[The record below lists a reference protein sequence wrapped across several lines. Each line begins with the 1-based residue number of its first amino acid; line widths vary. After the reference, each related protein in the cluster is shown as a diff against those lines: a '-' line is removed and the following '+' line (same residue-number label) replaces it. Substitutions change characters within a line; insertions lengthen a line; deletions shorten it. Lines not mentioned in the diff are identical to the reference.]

1 MAATLSVYACIA
13 VPAALLSL
21 LTCPLSP
28 VALLRCCIAAFLLLR
43 TNTTAA
49 LWLLSLQ
56 LLISLTD
63 PADLLPATVLFWVT
77 PKLVDYDVQKLC
89 NAAAVQLLIA
99 SSSLLWE
106 HCESAGATLSLYG
119 LLALLGYYAGLVDRS
134 ASTLDKVLADS
145 RMEIKS
151 LHSVISVTSDRLCR
165 SKTDLRRMEV
175 QSFSSIS
182 YKLKHLASPPVPCRD
197 SLSFSD
203 YVEMA
208 TPGSQESIKLTLGSE
223 EGKNSSFSDRIDL
236 SAEEFDTLKTAL
248 LSKEYLIY
256 GAKRHKSTP
265 IHGEFLQMLIQKTRI
280 SLTNHGPAFKGRNR
294 ARLRSMMEENEE
306 LSELFEHL
314 GEWNF
319 DMFDLLS
326 HTDFPL
332 REVGFFI
339 YTALSCTQ
347 RFKLER
353 SNLMQFLDR
362 VEQGYKADNYYHNSL
377 HAADVVNS
385 VYFLLYSGI
394 HRCGNFLEL
403 EVFALVTAALAH
415 DVGHPGF
422 NNAFLVQSQDP
433 LAKVY
438 NDHSVLE
445 NMHSATL
452 FSILKTKQSDITQAL
467 KREDYLVFRKLAIAL
482 ILATDLQRHF
492 DKQAEFKGAL
502 EAGTSLDD
510 VEFRQMTLEICL
522 KCADIGHGAKEL
534 RLHKQWSCLIT
545 KEFFRQGEMERK
557 LGLTVSPICN
567 KELVVVSKSQIG
579 FIEVFVKPLFD
590 MWTELVRRTVGE
602 DEEEPEIEE
611 CPRRI
616 AENLEFWARELE
628 AFQRGQPT
636 FVLDDSPSL
645 QVMKLLH
652 KWP

>member
-1 MAATLSVYACIA
+1 MASALSVYASVA
-13 VPAALLSL
+13 VSAALLSL
-21 LTCPLSP
+21 FTSPLSV
-28 VALLRCCIAAFLLLR
+28 VALMRCCIAAYLLLH
-43 TNTTAA
+43 TETSAG

-56 LLISLTD
+56 ILTSLTD
-63 PADLLPATVLFWVT
+63 PVNLLPATVLFRVT
-77 PKLVDYDVQKLC
+77 PRLVDYDIQKLG
-89 NAAAVQLLIA
+89 NAAAVQLLLA
-99 SSSLLWE
+99 SSSLQWE
-106 HCESAGATLSLYG
+106 QCESVGVTLTLYA
-119 LLALLGYYAGLVDRS
+119 LCALLGYYAGLMDRS
-134 ASTLDKVLADS
+134 ASKLDKILADS
-145 RMEIKS
+145 RMEAKS
-151 LHSVISVTSDRLCR
+151 LQSVVNVTSDRLRR
-165 SKTDLRRMEV
+165 SKTDLRRVEV
-175 QSFSSIS
+175 QTFSNIS
-182 YKLKHLASPPVPCRD
+182 YKLKHLASPPVPRKD

-208 TPGSQESIKLTLGSE
+208 NAGSQEGIKLTLGSE
-223 EGKNSSFSDRIDL
+223 EGKNSSISDRNDL
-236 SAEEFDTLKTAL
+236 SIEELDTLKTAL
-248 LSKEYLIY
+248 LSKEFLIY

-265 IHGEFLQMLIQKTRI
+265 IRSDFLQMLMQKTRV
-280 SLTNHGPAFKGRNR
+280 SLTNHGPAFKDRHR
-294 ARLRSMMEENEE
+294 SRLHSTMEETPE
-306 LSELFEHL
+306 LSDLFEHL

-332 REVGFFI
+332 REVSFFI

-347 RFKLER
+347 RFRLDR
-353 SNLMQFLDR
+353 RTLLRFLDR
-362 VEQGYKADNYYHNSL
+362 VEQGYKVENYYHNSL

-394 HRCGNFLEL
+394 HRGGNFLEL

-422 NNAFLVQSQDP
+422 NNSFLVQSQDS

-467 KREDYLVFRKLAIAL
+467 NPEDYLVFRKLAISL

-492 DKQAEFKGAL
+492 DKQAEFKAAL
-502 EAGTSLDD
+502 EAGPSLED

-557 LGLTVSPICN
+557 LGLTISPICN
-567 KELVVVSKSQIG
+567 KELVVLSKSQIG
-579 FIEVFVKPLFD
+579 FIEVFVKPLFE

-602 DEEEPEIEE
+602 DEKEQEIEE

-616 AENLEFWARELE
+616 AENLEFWAGELE

-636 FVLDDSPSL
+636 FVLDDKPSL